1 MEPCYKQHT
10 AVDDLA
16 GIIVD
21 VAVETGEAS
30 EGAQLLAQLGRVA
43 ETTGVLPRVVT
54 ADSGYAHP
62 TNYQSLE
69 CLAIDAVIPPQRLGR
84 RSPERLPLCRF
95 PYDAVHQQV
104 RCPAG
109 QRLRLVSEQDG
120 ELTFRSTAARCR
132 ACPLRARCF
141 APSATVRTVHIPAGY
156 EALLRAR
163 RRKAIG
169 WDATTRWH
177 YRRHRW
183 RVEGVHG
190 EAKTCHG
197 LRRAQRR
204 GLAHVAIQVYL
215 TAAVI
220 NLKRLAKQAVTLAL
234 LRAGGGGSGGG
245 EHRVWSAVCPAPG
258 LLVVVPLYAW
268 RSLVRVAA

>member
-10 AVDDLA
+10 AVDDQA

-30 EGAQLLAQLGRVA
+30 EGAQLLAQVGRVA
-43 ETTGVLPRVVT
+43 EATGVLPQVIT

-62 TNYQSLE
+62 TNYALLE
-69 CLAIDAVIPPQRLGR
+69 CLEIDAVIPPQRQGR
-84 RSPERLPLCRF
+84 RTPERLPASRF
-95 PYDAVHQQV
+95 AYDAVHQQV

-109 QRLRLVSEQDG
+109 QRLRLVREQDG
-120 ELTFRSTAARCR
+120 DRLFRSTAAVCR

-141 APSATVRTVHIPAGY
+141 APAASVRTVRIYDGY
-156 EALLRAR
+156 EAMVRAR
-163 RRKAIG
+163 RRKARG
-169 WDATTRWH
+169 WEAATRRH

-197 LRRAQRR
+197 LRRAVRR
-204 GLAHVAIQVYL
+204 GLPQVAIQVYL

-220 NLKRLAKQAVTLAL
+220 NLKRLAKHPAAL
-234 LRAGGGGSGGG
+234 LRVGLGRLQACWHGRQAVGGGQGM
-245 EHRVWSAVCPAPG
+245 PP
-258 LLVVVPLYAW
+258 AW
-268 RSLVRVAA
+268 RIGCTIAYRAA